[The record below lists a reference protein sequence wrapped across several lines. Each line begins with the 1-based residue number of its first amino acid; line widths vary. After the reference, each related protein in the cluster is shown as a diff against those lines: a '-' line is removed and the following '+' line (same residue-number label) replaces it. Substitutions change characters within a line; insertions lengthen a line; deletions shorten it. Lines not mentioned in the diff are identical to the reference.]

1 MKKRLLFMAVACL
14 AGMAAY
20 AQWTAPELPT
30 EASELTAGH
39 KYQIMNAYQTAGD
52 MFIGAGKG
60 YNEWS
65 TATTIMD
72 NRDDA
77 ITYIID
83 YTTDEYG
90 EGWTLVNEA
99 TDLYT
104 FISGDG
110 SNYDHLGWGE
120 MHVDMKE
127 QGHNH
132 FGFEKQS
139 DGSYH
144 ITATYKVEEE
154 DEDTGET
161 VVTAEYEGC
170 WGWVFEDEDYPT
182 AVWATLD
189 PSVSSNNCNWILL
202 DVTTYSAR
210 VDLYNALMNSLNYD
224 GVDVSAPSAVYENA
238 NSTLEEIEAATEA
251 VKKAINEALTKGA
264 SEDNPL
270 DVTSL
275 IGNADYTEGS
285 LSPWQNTNGILV
297 WSADGFPDGNCNLSE
312 VNNYES
318 WTYGF
323 AGWQPSSSGGLADED
338 LYQNIGY
345 MPAGMYMLTL
355 SMVCQHGEDMP
366 EGVFIYAN
374 DSQLEFKHDEAQWA
388 QLVAANTVNQLI
400 EHPQLTFRL
409 QEDCDLTIG
418 VKLVDTN
425 CNWVYGSKW
434 QMTYYGVT
442 DKSEDYFNLQ
452 SVINEAKAYIDS
464 EAYYYSAATEAELAA
479 AIATAEAVLESDVL
493 NSVYAAAAE
502 ELTEVLNVVKE
513 EVTAYVNFNNYVE
526 TVESDRD
533 SYDADGWD
541 DIAAT
546 LSDLY
551 YEVKEHYDMADLTA
565 DEINEYI
572 DNYNTLLE
580 GLLAENMP
588 YATSDHPLDITL
600 LYLQNPNLTEGS
612 KDPWEGTTD
621 VLVYNTDTYP
631 NSDCNLWEQNN
642 NVTYNRWLAA
652 WVSSS
657 GSLGD
662 DDVHQT
668 VNDLPAGSYIFSCMM
683 VAQHS
688 SDMPSGVY
696 LYSNGFVET
705 MTEMKHDATL
715 WEQLVDAGTYNQ
727 LLEYPTH
734 SFYHTGGDVTVGI
747 RLENTNCNW
756 VYASKFTLSYAG
768 EDVNAL
774 YAAMMQMVDQ
784 ASELDDEA
792 MWVEEADYLLL
803 SAIDAA
809 YDCSETDQ
817 DAIIA
822 AMEQLQTAID
832 YAKESISLME
842 ELETKWV
849 LYDDV
854 LIGLVEGSGDQ
865 SYLELLEEIYDAIAE
880 GYESN
885 AQIEGFIA
893 DLATGYTQYV
903 QYNVLDTSSE
913 ENPGDITLALINADF
928 EGIDGGDYTE
938 FWDTSI
944 VGGTNSYNYEAY
956 ECYNNTSFRI
966 SQTVLG
972 LAEGYYRVRFQGFYR
987 PGSHATNADSLAV
1000 DPDYGQNVIFFAG
1013 SKMST
1018 PVCNVITGGSTT
1030 ALGVDGETSVEY
1042 NGETIYLP
1050 NTMASAADYFALDRY
1065 WNTLD
1070 VGVNE
1075 GESLEIGIYK
1085 NENISSDWTI
1095 WSGFELYYL
1104 GTTAPTAIESVYD
1117 NESVA
1122 TAGKVAKTQYFSVDG
1137 TLKSHLTKGVNI
1149 IKSTFED
1156 GTVNVQKVLVK

>member
-1 MKKRLLFMAVACL
+1 MKNRILSLAVACL
-14 AGMAAY
+14 AGMAAF
-20 AQWTAPELPT
+20 AQWAEPTLPT

-39 KYQIMNAYQTAGD
+39 KYQIMNAYNTGGIEAYVC
-52 MFIGAGKG
+52 ASNG
-60 YNEWS
+60 YGFSWYTSVSITLE
-65 TATTIMD
+65 
-72 NRDDA
+72 RDEA
-77 ITYIID
+77 ITYVID
-83 YTTDEYG
+83 QDD
-90 EGWTLVNEA
+90 EGWTLVNDA
-99 TDLYT
+99 TGKYT

-110 SNYDHLGWGE
+110 SNVGEEYTGYCE
-120 MHVDMKE
+120 MHTDMAS

-144 ITATYKVEEE
+144 ITASYEVEGE
-154 DEDTGET
+154 DENGDT
-161 VVTAEYEGC
+161 VVVATYSGC
-170 WGWVFEDEDYPT
+170 WGWIVNDEVHT
-182 AVWATLD
+182 QAVWGTLNA
-189 PSVSSNNCNWILL
+189 SVEGNYCNWMLL

-210 VDLYNALMNSLNYD
+210 LELYNALMNSLNYE
-224 GVDVSAPSAVYENA
+224 GVDVSAASAVYENA

-275 IGNADYTEGS
+275 IGNADYSDGT
-285 LSPWQNTNGILV
+285 LSPWQNTNGVLV
-297 WSADGFPDGNCNLSE
+297 YNGDTFPNGDCNLWDQ
-312 VNNYES
+312 NDNES
-318 WTYGF
+318 WVGGF
-323 AGWQPSSSGGLADED
+323 AGWVSSSGSLGDED

-355 SMVCQHGEDMP
+355 SMVAQHSTDMP
-366 EGVFIYAN
+366 SGVFIYAN
-374 DSQLEFKHDEAQWA
+374 DYQLEVKHDEALWA
-388 QLVAANTVNQLI
+388 QLVAAGTTNQLI
-400 EHPQLTFRL
+400 EHPQLTFL
-409 QEDCDLTIG
+409 LEEDGDITIG
-418 VKLVDTN
+418 IKLVDTN

-434 QMTYYGVT
+434 QLTYYGVT
-442 DKSEDYFNLQ
+442 DRSEAYFNLQ
-452 SVINEAKAYIDS
+452 SAINDAKAYVDS
-464 EAYYYSAATEAELAA
+464 EAYYYSAETEATLSA
-479 AIATAEAVLESDVL
+479 AIATAEATLA
-493 NSVYAAAAE
+493 SVATDATYEAATE
-502 ELTEVLNVVKE
+502 ELNAVLDEVKV
-513 EVTAYVNFNNYVE
+513 EVSAYVSFNTYVE

-533 SYDADGWD
+533 GYDADGWD

-551 YEVKEHYDMADLTA
+551 YEVKEHYDTADLNA

-572 DNYNTLLE
+572 DSYNTLLV
-580 GLLAENMP
+580 GLLEEAMP
-588 YATSDHPLDITL
+588 DATSDHPLDVTL

-612 KDPWEGTTD
+612 KDPWESTTD

-668 VNDLPAGSYIFSCMM
+668 VNDLPAGSYVFSCMM

-705 MTEMKHDATL
+705 MTEVKHDEAL
-715 WEQLVDAGTYNQ
+715 WEQLVDEGTYNQ

-734 SFYHTGGDVTVGI
+734 TFYHTGGDVTVGL

-768 EDVNAL
+768 ESTSAMYDVL
-774 YAAMMQMVDQ
+774 MQMVAQ

-792 MWVEEADYLLL
+792 MWVEEADQMLL

-809 YDCSETDQ
+809 YECSETDE
-817 DAIIA
+817 DAIVA

-832 YAKESISLME
+832 YAKESIALME
-842 ELETKWV
+842 ELETKYV
-849 LYDDV
+849 LYTDI
-854 LIGLVEGSGDQ
+854 LIGLVYSSNDTD
-865 SYLELLEEIYDAIAE
+865 YLELLEEIGDVIADGYD
-880 GYESN
+880 SN
-885 AQIEGFIA
+885 AQIEGFISE
-893 DLATGYTQYV
+893 LATGYTQYV
-903 QYNVLDTSSE
+903 QYDVLGTASE

-928 EGIDGGDYTE
+928 EGIDGGSYTE
-938 FWDTSI
+938 FWDMNV

-956 ECYNNTSFRI
+956 ECYNNTSFRV

-972 LAEGYYRVRFQGFYR
+972 LAEGYYSVRLQGFYR
-987 PGSHATNADSLAV
+987 PGSHAANADSLAV
-1000 DPDYGQNVIFFAG
+1000 NPDYGQNVIFFAG
-1013 SKMST
+1013 EKMTT

-1030 ALGVDGETSVEY
+1030 ALGVDGETSVTY
-1042 NGETIYLP
+1042 DGKTIYLP
-1050 NTMASAADYFALDRY
+1050 NTMASASDYFALDRY
-1065 WNTLD
+1065 WNTIE
-1070 VGVNE
+1070 VGVSE
-1075 GESLEIGIYK
+1075 GEALEIGIYK
-1085 NENISSDWTI
+1085 NEGISSDWTI

-1104 GTTAPTAIESVYD
+1104 GTEAPTAVESVYD
-1117 NESVA
+1117 NQSVA
-1122 TAGKVAKTQYFSVDG
+1122 AGAVAKTQYFSVDG
-1137 TLKSHLTKGVNI
+1137 TQRSRLSKGINV
-1149 IKSTFED
+1149 IKTTLVD